1 MVRTLLSDEVWN
13 KVQAIADKG
22 YDADYFVQR
31 IRVISRYGERHG

>member
-22 YDADYFVQR
+22 YDADHFVQR